1 MVIDEKSKNASPS
14 ASIAQQVQ
22 AVGREVRGRAAGVPT
37 GGTSFSGPIKPT
49 VAAPNGPNPGV
60 LTKANAAP
68 ASRPGL
74 LPMPSSPGGKSPA
87 VTPGKP
93 SAGPRDQGGGP
104 GLESPGSSLTR
115 SNLDSKSPAKT
126 PGVGTPTV
134 TIIGDGPATWTRGGV
149 DMTPDEVSAY
159 FKPSKQH
166 SMQGAAPGASG
177 DGVYLPRGGYGTGG
191 MVNAGQSEVG
201 TLFSGRPTMLPAQ
214 QQATQGQDIFGDTAA
229 LLERRAQLQSQM
241 DAHYAKNPIQGNDL
255 MAIFN
260 NIASMGGQRKEM
272 KEIGERL
279 AKRDELVA
287 QLHGISMQG
296 QNALNTQELQNKGQL
311 DAQGLQNKG
320 QLDIQNMAGDQ
331 LKNRTGMEIFGSLAG
346 IRQQGKNAMDVQRA
360 GDSAAMDRTKLTADS
375 QEKIAV
381 AGQKPYDYES
391 NQVKAGEAILKL
403 LTDPEASLT
412 KEQRAVFEET
422 GMGMLLSGTGM
433 EKPRVPKKR

>member
-1 MVIDEKSKNASPS
+1 MVIDDKSKNASPS

-22 AVGREVRGRAAGVPT
+22 SAGREVRARAAGLPT
-37 GGTSFSGPIKPT
+37 GGTSFSGPIKPA
-49 VAAPNGPNPGV
+49 VAATNNPGV
-60 LTKANAAP
+60 LTKANATPASPPALSQIRKPPSPSGQAP
-68 ASRPGL
+68 AI
-74 LPMPSSPGGKSPA
+74 
-87 VTPGKP
+87 TPGKP
-93 SAGPRDQGGGP
+93 SVGPRDQGGGP

-115 SNLDSKSPAKT
+115 SNLDSKSPVKT

-166 SMQGAAPGASG
+166 SMQGAAPGASR

-191 MVNAGQSEVG
+191 MVNAGQPEVG

-260 NIASMGGQRKEM
+260 NIAAMGGQRKEM
-272 KEIGERL
+272 KEIGERR

-296 QNALNTQELQNKGQL
+296 KNALDTQGLQNKGQL
-311 DAQGLQNKG
+311 EAQGLQNKG
-320 QLDIQNMAGDQ
+320 QLDIQNMVGDQ

-375 QEKIAV
+375 QENIAV